1 MNTSIKFQG
10 AEYASVEA
18 MPPDV
23 RAAYQAILQD
33 PDMYEL
39 YQLEQQEQASA
50 DGAAPERAW
59 GGPRAAGGVPVPA
72 QFDQVTSLGP
82 AAEVFE
88 HAGLK
93 LLPNFGTPHVTALVR
108 YRDGVAY
115 QTGGKDV
122 HTLLWDEVAV
132 IQSDIIS
139 ASHGSTARHEYTLTK
154 TNGEKLILDD
164 GLKDVG
170 VALDSIKGNAFSRLA
185 PPLAQR
191 YQAGEALT
199 FGPVTI
205 QRQNGLQM
213 DGKLYAWNTIQDI
226 KVEYGRL
233 KLTMRDGKKHE
244 TRVSVIPNVE
254 LLCQLIGLD
263 TFDLRL
269 GYS

>member
-1 MNTSIKFQG
+1 
-10 AEYASVEA
+10 
-18 MPPDV
+18 
-23 RAAYQAILQD
+23 
-33 PDMYEL
+33 
-39 YQLEQQEQASA
+39 
-50 DGAAPERAW
+50 
-59 GGPRAAGGVPVPA
+59 
-72 QFDQVTSLGP
+72 
-82 AAEVFE
+82 
-88 HAGLK
+88 
-93 LLPNFGTPHVTALVR
+93 
-108 YRDGVAY
+108 
-115 QTGGKDV
+115 
-122 HTLLWDEVAV
+122 LLWDEVAV

-139 ASHGSTARHEYTLTK
+139 ASHGSAARHEYTLTK